1 MEAAQPAAAPPAGA
15 GMVPAVLHVNGQI
28 HSLSVEPR
36 WTLQHV
42 LHDHLG
48 LTGTKSGCERGE
60 CGACTVLLDDRAVNA
75 CLVLAAEVD
84 GKSVRTIEGE
94 MRDGRPSELQ
104 AAFAK
109 RHAVQCGFC
118 TPGVVMSARALIERN
133 PKPSVEEIKE
143 GLEGNFCRCTGYV
156 QIIEAVLEATG
167 QPASLQEL
175 THA

>member
-1 MEAAQPAAAPPAGA
+1 MKIRVTINGALYEREAPET
-15 GMVPAVLHVNGQI
+15 VNLLHFLREYV
-28 HSLSVEPR
+28 
-36 WTLQHV
+36 
-42 LHDHLG
+42 G
-48 LTGTKSGCERGE
+48 LTGTKEGCGGGE
-60 CGACTVLLDDRAVNA
+60 CGACTVLLDGRAVNS

-94 MRDGRPSELQ
+94 ARDGQPSALQ
-104 AAFAK
+104 QAFAK
-109 RHAVQCGFC
+109 HHAVQCGFC

-167 QPASLQEL
+167 QETSTQERSD
-175 THA
+175 A

>member
-1 MEAAQPAAAPPAGA
+1 MKINIIINGALYEREAPENISL
-15 GMVPAVLHVNGQI
+15 LHFLREFV
-28 HSLSVEPR
+28 
-36 WTLQHV
+36 
-42 LHDHLG
+42 G
-48 LTGTKSGCERGE
+48 LTGTKEGCGGGE
-60 CGACTVLLDDRAVNA
+60 CGACTVLLDGRAVNA

-94 MRDGRPSELQ
+94 MRDGKPSELQ
-104 AAFAK
+104 DAFAK

-167 QPASLQEL
+167 QPATVQEL
-175 THA
+175 SHA

>member
-1 MEAAQPAAAPPAGA
+1 MKIRVTINGALYEREAPET
-15 GMVPAVLHVNGQI
+15 VNLLHFLREYV
-28 HSLSVEPR
+28 
-36 WTLQHV
+36 
-42 LHDHLG
+42 G
-48 LTGTKSGCERGE
+48 LTGTKEGCGGGE
-60 CGACTVLLDDRAVNA
+60 CGACTVLLDGRAVNS

-94 MRDGRPSELQ
+94 ARDGQPSALQ
-104 AAFAK
+104 PAFAK

-133 PKPSVEEIKE
+133 PKPNVEEIKE

-167 QPASLQEL
+167 QEASTQERND
-175 THA
+175 A

>member
-1 MEAAQPAAAPPAGA
+1 MKIRVTINGALCEREAPENINL
-15 GMVPAVLHVNGQI
+15 LHF
-28 HSLSVEPR
+28 LREYA
-36 WTLQHV
+36 
-42 LHDHLG
+42 G
-48 LTGTKSGCERGE
+48 LTGTKEGCGGGE
-60 CGACTVLLDDRAVNA
+60 CGACTVLLDGRAVNS

-84 GKSVRTIEGE
+84 GKTVRTIEGE
-94 MRDGRPSELQ
+94 AHDGKLSELQ
-104 AAFAK
+104 QAFAK

-167 QPASLQEL
+167 QQASTQERS
-175 THA
+175 HA

>member
-1 MEAAQPAAAPPAGA
+1 MKIRVTINGALYEREAPESINL
-15 GMVPAVLHVNGQI
+15 LHFLREYV
-28 HSLSVEPR
+28 
-36 WTLQHV
+36 
-42 LHDHLG
+42 G
-48 LTGTKSGCERGE
+48 LTGTKEGCGGGE
-60 CGACTVLLDDRAVNA
+60 CGACTVLLDGRAVNS

-94 MRDGRPSELQ
+94 ARDGQLSALQ
-104 AAFAK
+104 QAFAK

-118 TPGVVMSARALIERN
+118 SPGVVMSARALIERN

-167 QPASLQEL
+167 QEPSLEERS
-175 THA
+175 HA

>member
-1 MEAAQPAAAPPAGA
+1 MKIRVTINGALYEREAPDT
-15 GMVPAVLHVNGQI
+15 VNLLHFLREYV
-28 HSLSVEPR
+28 
-36 WTLQHV
+36 
-42 LHDHLG
+42 G
-48 LTGTKSGCERGE
+48 LTGTKEGCGGGE
-60 CGACTVLLDDRAVNA
+60 CGACTVLLDGRAVNS

-94 MRDGRPSELQ
+94 ADDGQPSALQ
-104 AAFAK
+104 KAFDK

-133 PKPSVEEIKE
+133 PKPNVEEIKE

-167 QPASLQEL
+167 QEASTQERSD
-175 THA
+175 A